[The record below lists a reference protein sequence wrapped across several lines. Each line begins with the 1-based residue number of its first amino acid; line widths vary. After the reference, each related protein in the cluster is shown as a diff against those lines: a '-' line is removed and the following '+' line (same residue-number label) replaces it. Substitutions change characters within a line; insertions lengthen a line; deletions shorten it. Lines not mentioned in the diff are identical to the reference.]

1 MIWKKYQ
8 WLAIVIGIVLLLSAC
23 DDKSSCNSPCQN
35 PTVKTFYCDPPY
47 TCDLDSMRCRNP
59 DCPNQEDCEC
69 PEEVAQDDPVAPHLQ
84 LIVLEGGVYY
94 DQNSDGE
101 RNEGEGAVGGI
112 GLSVVDKSCKEDC
125 VPAASTTTDQEGGYM
140 LEFTPGQGINYIF
153 EIHWDTW
160 PDNNDYRVGNDESEI
175 DGAIAG
181 AIAAASAIEDA
192 DDAFDVAMDVQ
203 IVLSNSLT
211 PQLESILPFL
221 IHVNADPSLTMSINE
236 KLQKDGTGD
245 KHVSTLQ
252 WESNEDLEG
261 VGISWWAAFWSA
273 FKEQGLNN
281 YHGNTYFECGT
292 QVGDVLTI
300 CAPDAGPMPEGDELI
315 GIMVLDSDIPLDPG
329 DDIYQYGFVLDSD
342 NDPANDFQFVPP
354 YTLDYFQG
362 TDLWYMVY
370 YHNGWQLGVSTT
382 ESGMA
387 DIKSNARAAIIK
399 NILVFFIPA
408 DEIPAKFPGY
418 RFSAFGCADGGLGS
432 GFCNGDVSGIDA
444 TYPPIPVPQEKII
457 IDE

>member
-1 MIWKKYQ
+1 MNWKKYQ
-8 WLAIVIGIVLLLSAC
+8 WLAIVIGIVLLLSGC
-23 DDKSSCNSPCQN
+23 SGCYTEKTYCNSPCIGMSG
-35 PTVKTFYCDPPY
+35 YCDEPLV
-47 TCDLDSMRCRNP
+47 CDLKSISCRNP
-59 DCPNQEDCEC
+59 DCPGEEDCKC
-69 PEEVAQDDPVAPHLQ
+69 PEEVEQDDPVAPHLQ

-101 RNEGEGAVGGI
+101 RNEGEGTVGGI

-175 DGAIAG
+175 DGAIA
-181 AIAAASAIEDA
+181 AASAIEDA

-221 IHVNADPSLTMSINE
+221 IHVNADPLLTMSLTE

-245 KHVSTLQ
+245 GTVSDKNS
-252 WESNEDLEG
+252 EINEDVMG
-261 VGISWWAAFWSA
+261 VGISWHMGFIGAFGV
-273 FKEQGLNN
+273 QGVDN
-281 YHGNTYFECGT
+281 YHGHTYFECGT

-342 NDPANDFQFVPP
+342 NDPANNFQFVPP

-362 TDLWYMVY
+362 TDLWYVVY
-370 YHNGWQLGVSTT
+370 YNDGWQLGVSTT

-408 DEIPAKFPGY
+408 DEYSVEFPGY
-418 RFSAFGCADGGLGS
+418 RFSAFGCVDGGWGS

-457 IDE
+457 IEE